1 MTQHKRSTM
10 LKTLLLIPAL
20 AVIAAA
26 PAMAS
31 ESRCNVPQAEWQP
44 LGALEAK
51 LKADGWTEI
60 KKIEA
65 SDGCYE
71 VYGRDGKGDRRE
83 TYFNPKTFDVVGED
97 D

>member
-1 MTQHKRSTM
+1 M

-71 VYGRDGKGDRRE
+71 VYGKNEKGEKVEVFID
-83 TYFNPKTFDVVGED
+83 PKTFVVVGSD